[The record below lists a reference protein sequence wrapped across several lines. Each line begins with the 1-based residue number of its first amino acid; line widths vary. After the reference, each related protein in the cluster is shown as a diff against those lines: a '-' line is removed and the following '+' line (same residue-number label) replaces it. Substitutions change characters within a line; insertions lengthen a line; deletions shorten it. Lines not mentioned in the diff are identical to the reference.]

1 VQQLYVGGGT
11 PSRRDGRLDRRN
23 PPSFLGFAF
32 ELEAIKLDP
41 APPPELGRMK
51 LAFEYRQG
59 DFTLQ

>member
-1 VQQLYVGGGT
+1 MAGSIDIIHRHY
-11 PSRRDGRLDRRN
+11 
-23 PPSFLGFAF
+23 LGLAF
-32 ELEAIKLDP
+32 ELDAIKLDP